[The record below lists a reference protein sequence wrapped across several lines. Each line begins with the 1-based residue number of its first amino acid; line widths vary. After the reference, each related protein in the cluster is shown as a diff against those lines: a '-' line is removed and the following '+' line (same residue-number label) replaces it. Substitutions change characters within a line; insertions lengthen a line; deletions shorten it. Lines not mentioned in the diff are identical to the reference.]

1 MAAIK
6 VEWTHITIL
15 SVIAFV
21 AGWFIFGL
29 FGAIVLAII
38 VMVLMGIIK
47 IVSGYSMTDR
57 KKEVKP
63 EEMGEFISGGIKQG

>member
-21 AGWFIFGL
+21 AGWIILGPL
-29 FGAIVLAII
+29 GAIVLAII

-47 IVSGYSMTDR
+47 I
-57 KKEVKP
+57 
-63 EEMGEFISGGIKQG
+63 I

>member
-21 AGWFIFGL
+21 AGWFRFGL

-47 IVSGYSMTDR
+47 IV
-57 KKEVKP
+57 
-63 EEMGEFISGGIKQG
+63 

>member
-21 AGWFIFGL
+21 AGWFIFGPL
-29 FGAIVLAII
+29 GAIVLAIL
-38 VMVLMGIIK
+38 VMVFMGIIK
-47 IVSGYSMTDR
+47 V
-57 KKEVKP
+57 V
-63 EEMGEFISGGIKQG
+63 

>member
-6 VEWTHITIL
+6 VEWTHITIF

-21 AGWFIFGL
+21 VGWFIFGL

-47 IVSGYSMTDR
+47 IV
-57 KKEVKP
+57 
-63 EEMGEFISGGIKQG
+63 

>member
-15 SVIAFV
+15 SVVAFV

-29 FGAIVLAII
+29 IGAIVLAVI

-47 IVSGYSMTDR
+47 IV
-57 KKEVKP
+57 
-63 EEMGEFISGGIKQG
+63 

>member
-29 FGAIVLAII
+29 IGAIVLAVI
-38 VMVLMGIIK
+38 VMILMGIIK
-47 IVSGYSMTDR
+47 IV
-57 KKEVKP
+57 
-63 EEMGEFISGGIKQG
+63 

>member
-21 AGWFIFGL
+21 AGWFIFGPL
-29 FGAIVLAII
+29 GAIVLAVI
-38 VMVLMGIIK
+38 VMVLMGIIR
-47 IVSGYSMTDR
+47 IV
-57 KKEVKP
+57 
-63 EEMGEFISGGIKQG
+63 

>member
-21 AGWFIFGL
+21 AGWFIFRSSRSDS
-29 FGAIVLAII
+29 I
-38 VMVLMGIIK
+38 
-47 IVSGYSMTDR
+47 GYYRHGVNGNHKSR
-57 KKEVKP
+57 L
-63 EEMGEFISGGIKQG
+63 ISWILK

>member
-15 SVIAFV
+15 SVVAFV

-29 FGAIVLAII
+29 IGAIVLAVI
-38 VMVLMGIIK
+38 VMVLIGIIK
-47 IVSGYSMTDR
+47 IV
-57 KKEVKP
+57 
-63 EEMGEFISGGIKQG
+63 

>member
-1 MAAIK
+1 MIKMAAIK

-15 SVIAFV
+15 SVVAFV

-29 FGAIVLAII
+29 IGAIVLAVI

-47 IVSGYSMTDR
+47 IV
-57 KKEVKP
+57 
-63 EEMGEFISGGIKQG
+63 

>member
-15 SVIAFV
+15 SVVAFV

-29 FGAIVLAII
+29 IGAIVLAVI
-38 VMVLMGIIK
+38 VMILMGIIK
-47 IVSGYSMTDR
+47 IV
-57 KKEVKP
+57 
-63 EEMGEFISGGIKQG
+63 

>member
-21 AGWFIFGL
+21 VGWFIFGL
-29 FGAIVLAII
+29 LGAIALAII

-47 IVSGYSMTDR
+47 V
-57 KKEVKP
+57 V
-63 EEMGEFISGGIKQG
+63 